1 MSTAKWSAPGSEVEI
16 GGNALNS
23 LANTSTSARM
33 AYNNSVNR
41 DLYARVVVELGSISP
56 GSGASITL
64 RYLGRRSGVD
74 ETITTGLESYTLPL
88 GTAVGT
94 KRLIFEM
101 VRIYP
106 FDGGFVV
113 TNNSGTTLPAS
124 GNAVYVQPFN
134 EDIV

>member
-1 MSTAKWSAPGSEVEI
+1 MSTAKWSTPGSEVEI
-16 GGNALNS
+16 GGSALNS
-23 LANTSTSARM
+23 LASSSTSARM
-33 AYNNSVNR
+33 AYNNSTNR

-56 GSGASITL
+56 GTGASITL
-64 RYLGRRSGVD
+64 RYLGRRSGSD

-88 GTAVGT
+88 GTTSGT

>member
-1 MSTAKWSAPGSEVEI
+1 MSTAKWSAPGTEVEI

-23 LANTSTSARM
+23 VTNMSTSVRM
-33 AYNNSVNR
+33 AYNNSTNR

-56 GSGASITL
+56 GTGASITL
-64 RYLGRRSGVD
+64 RYLGRRSGSD
-74 ETITTGLESYTLPL
+74 ETVTTGLESYTLPI
-88 GTAVGT
+88 GTTAGT

-106 FDGGFVV
+106 FDGGFIVM
-113 TNNSGTTLPAS
+113 NNTGTTLPAS